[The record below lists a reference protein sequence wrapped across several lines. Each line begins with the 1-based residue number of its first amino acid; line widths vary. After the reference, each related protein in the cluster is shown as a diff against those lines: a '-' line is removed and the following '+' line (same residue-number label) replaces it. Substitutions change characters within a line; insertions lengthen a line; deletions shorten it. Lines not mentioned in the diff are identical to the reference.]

1 MNDFLKDYGVDGP
14 LGFPMPDRQA
24 RALDHLLKSLPSTD
38 DYAYRKAV
46 VAAPPTELNPGE
58 RSDVSWISTESP
70 DRGREVV
77 VAKGMNDSQFQA
89 NPLVTLGH
97 SYWCPPVGKSLWRK
111 RIKDGDRVGIK
122 AKTKYPERRGSWPKD
137 EEGKDRP
144 WPPDTTLALVQA
156 GLLNGKSIG
165 FLPLKVHTPDEKEY
179 QKNGWAHDSV
189 KRVIDEWL
197 LIDYACCFLPVNQ
210 DALVEAVSKG
220 AVELTDELARA
231 MGLDAALFKAP
242 RRGASPFSVVPF
254 ITLAEA
260 EEALERQ
267 VKAIDFDMLT
277 RKAIE
282 SAWDRARGRV

>member
-1 MNDFLKDYGVDGP
+1 
-14 LGFPMPDRQA
+14 
-24 RALDHLLKSLPSTD
+24 
-38 DYAYRKAV
+38 
-46 VAAPPTELNPGE
+46 
-58 RSDVSWISTESP
+58 
-70 DRGREVV
+70 
-77 VAKGMNDSQFQA
+77 
-89 NPLVTLGH
+89 
-97 SYWCPPVGKSLWRK
+97 
-111 RIKDGDRVGIK
+111 
-122 AKTKYPERRGSWPKD
+122 
-137 EEGKDRP
+137 
-144 WPPDTTLALVQA
+144 LALVQA

>member
-1 MNDFLKDYGVDGP
+1 MAFAPAGPLAAPNEGCRRLKD
-14 LGFPMPDRQA
+14 
-24 RALDHLLKSLPSTD
+24 
-38 DYAYRKAV
+38 
-46 VAAPPTELNPGE
+46 GE
-58 RSDVSWISTESP
+58 
-70 DRGREVV
+70 
-77 VAKGMNDSQFQA
+77 
-89 NPLVTLGH
+89 
-97 SYWCPPVGKSLWRK
+97 
-111 RIKDGDRVGIK
+111 RVGIK
-122 AKTKYPERRGSWPKD
+122 AKTKYPERPASWPKD

-144 WPPDTTLALVQA
+144 WPADTTIALVQA
-156 GLLNGKSIG
+156 GLYNGKSIG

-197 LIDYACCFLPVNQ
+197 LIEYACCFLPVNQ

-260 EEALERQ
+260 EAALQRQ
-267 VKAIDFDMLT
+267 VQAIDFDMLT